1 MASSFPLPTPYYTQ
15 GSDVPRLHSIRDC
28 SWQPGRNR
36 YHPNCPLL
44 HTYKNTPDFSIMEI
58 IEKTPT
64 LKVILE
70 MYSECDQKS
79 VNWRLI
85 PHTITYTLLIGNDKI
100 KVQAENMAA

>member
-1 MASSFPLPTPYYTQ
+1 MRPLWLHLSPFPPHITHREVMFRDFTVSGIASDNQEGIGIILTAP
-15 GSDVPRLHSIRDC
+15 
-28 SWQPGRNR
+28 
-36 YHPNCPLL
+36 L

-79 VNWRLI
+79 VN
-85 PHTITYTLLIGNDKI
+85 
-100 KVQAENMAA
+100 

>member
-1 MASSFPLPTPYYTQ
+1 MF
-15 GSDVPRLHSIRDC
+15 RDFTV
-28 SWQPGRNR
+28 SGIARGNQEGIGIILTAP
-36 YHPNCPLL
+36 L